1 MPFLLQLNT
10 ASHHHNAQ
18 YTATATTAPNPTR
31 FLTALP
37 KLLLT
42 NTLNFSS
49 NISLSL
55 AHGNTSPSAG
65 TSLPKNVHDSPY
77 PLPNSYS
84 NRLPSGVARLA
95 IS

>member
-10 ASHHHNAQ
+10 ANHHHNAQ

-31 FLTALP
+31 F
-37 KLLLT
+37 LT